1 MVNFKSEL
9 QNESRK
15 RVKELSTLDDSPW
28 GSALS
33 LDRTNKYKSS
43 GVCIKGHYQ
52 TPHPPCNVY
61 TVIFLC
67 KQFECFESE
76 ILILKGICM

>member
-33 LDRTNKYKSS
+33 LDRTDKYKSS

-52 TPHPPCNVY
+52 TPHPPA
-61 TVIFLC
+61 T
-67 KQFECFESE
+67 S
-76 ILILKGICM
+76 ILLFFYVNSLNALKVKS